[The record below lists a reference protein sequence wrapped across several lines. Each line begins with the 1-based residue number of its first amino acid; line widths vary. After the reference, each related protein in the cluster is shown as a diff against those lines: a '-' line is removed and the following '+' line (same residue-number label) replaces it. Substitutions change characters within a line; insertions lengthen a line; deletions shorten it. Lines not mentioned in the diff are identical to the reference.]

1 MPESPSLVVLHVG
14 CGTYRP
20 DKLHAQFRE
29 PGWRELRLDA
39 DPAVEPDI
47 VASMTNMAMIPTG
60 SVHAIW
66 SSHNLEHVFAHEVP
80 QALGEFYRVLHPEGF
95 ALITLPDLQRVA
107 ELIAAD
113 RLDEPAYMSA
123 AGPIA
128 PLDILYG
135 HRPSIAAGRTLMAH
149 RNGFTAESLGQS
161 LLSAGFANVDINRS
175 GFDLWALAEK
185 TPRPVA

>member
-1 MPESPSLVVLHVG
+1 TLRWASRIAEDLPLRPRCLALLCGINRPPRKVPMPESPSLVVLHIG

-20 DKLHAQFRE
+20 DKLHAQFRV

-47 VASMTNMAMIPTG
+47 VASMTDMSMIPSG

-66 SSHNLEHVFAHEVP
+66 SSHNLEHIFAHEVA
-80 QALGEFYRVLHPEGF
+80 QALKEFHRVLHPEGF

-113 RLDEPAYMSA
+113 RLEDTAYMSA

-128 PLDILYG
+128 P
-135 HRPSIAAGRTLMAH
+135 
-149 RNGFTAESLGQS
+149 
-161 LLSAGFANVDINRS
+161 
-175 GFDLWALAEK
+175 
-185 TPRPVA
+185 